1 MKELDPAQI
10 ADRLRQGIRRREIE
24 PGATLN
30 QKQLAQ
36 SLGVSRIPVR
46 EGLRILAGEGL
57 VVLTP
62 GQIARVVELTRKGV
76 AELYD
81 LRLALEPALGPAIVD
96 TASPA
101 DIRELENLVRG
112 MEQTNDRGEWSTI
125 NAEFHRRMYAV
136 VDRPH
141 MLRVIFQVMS
151 IVEPY
156 SRVYVHLLH
165 NLGRVSREHREM
177 IKALRAADGD
187 RLRGLIE
194 LHLQGAQDGVL
205 AELELWG
212 REERRPIEWAA
223 ANESVPPRGSAA
235 EPAREP
241 RPSSLRPSRSRRR
254 PASRS

>member
-10 ADRLRQGIRRREIE
+10 ADYLRQGIRRRDIE

-36 SLGVSRIPVR
+36 TLGVSRIPVR

-57 VVLTP
+57 VVLRP

-76 AELYD
+76 GELYD
-81 LRLALEPALGPAIVD
+81 LRLALEPPLGPAVVD

-101 DIRELENLVRG
+101 DIRELENLVSE
-112 MEQTNDRGEWSTI
+112 MEQTNDRSEWSTI

-141 MLRVIFQVMS
+141 TRRVIFQVMN

-177 IKALRAADGD
+177 IKALRAADGE

-194 LHLQGAQDGVL
+194 LHLQGAQEGVL
-205 AELELWG
+205 AELELWAK
-212 REERRPIEWAA
+212 EESGPMEWSAVSDA
-223 ANESVPPRGSAA
+223 TPARGAAA
-235 EPAREP
+235 EPARAP
-241 RPSSLRPSRSRRR
+241 RT
-254 PASRS
+254 A

>member
-10 ADRLRQGIRRREIE
+10 ADYLRQGIRHREIE

-57 VVLTP
+57 VVLRP

-76 AELYD
+76 GELYD
-81 LRLALEPALGPAIVD
+81 LRLALEPPLGPAIVD
-96 TASPA
+96 AASPA
-101 DIRELENLVRG
+101 DIRELDTLVRE
-112 MEQTNDRGEWSTI
+112 MEETDDRSRWSTL
-125 NAEFHRRMYAV
+125 NAEFHRRMYEV

-141 MLRVIFQVMS
+141 TRRVIFQVMS

-165 NLGRVSREHREM
+165 NLGRVTREHREM
-177 IKALRAADGD
+177 MKALRRADGE

-194 LHLQGAQDGVL
+194 LHLQGAQEGVL
-205 AELELWG
+205 AELELWAK
-212 REERRPIEWAA
+212 EEARPMEWGAA
-223 ANESVPPRGSAA
+223 LELAPTRAAAA
-235 EPAREP
+235 EPARTP
-241 RPSSLRPSRSRRR
+241 RPPSPRPSRSRRR

>member
-57 VVLTP
+57 VVLRP

-76 AELYD
+76 GELYD
-81 LRLALEPALGPAIVD
+81 LRLALEPPLGPAIVD

-101 DIRELENLVRG
+101 DIRELENLLRE
-112 MEQTNDRGEWSTI
+112 MEQTKDRSEWSTI

-141 MLRVIFQVMS
+141 TLRLIFQVMS

-177 IKALRAADGD
+177 MKALRAADGE

-194 LHLQGAQDGVL
+194 LHLQGAQEGVL

-212 REERRPIEWAA
+212 KEERRPMEWAA
-223 ANESVPPRGSAA
+223 ASEPTSARAAGA
-235 EPAREP
+235 EPIRAP
-241 RPSSLRPSRSRRR
+241 RAPSLRPSRSRRR

>member
-10 ADRLRQGIRRREIE
+10 ADYLRQGIRRREIE

-57 VVLTP
+57 VVLRP
-62 GQIARVVELTRKGV
+62 GQIARVVELTRTGV

-81 LRLALEPALGPAIVD
+81 LRLALEPPLGPAVVD
-96 TASPA
+96 AASPA
-101 DIRELENLVRG
+101 DIRELENLVRE
-112 MEQTNDRGEWSTI
+112 MEETNDRSEWSTI

-141 MLRVIFQVMS
+141 TLRVIFQVMS

-165 NLGRVSREHREM
+165 NLGRVTREHREM
-177 IKALRAADGD
+177 MKALRAADGEH
-187 RLRGLIE
+187 LRGLIE
-194 LHLQGAQDGVL
+194 LHLQGAQEGVL

-212 REERRPIEWAA
+212 KEERRPIEWAA
-223 ANESVPPRGSAA
+223 ASDSTPTRATDG
-235 EPAREP
+235 EPARAP
-241 RPSSLRPSRSRRR
+241 RPSSVRPSRSRRR

>member
-10 ADRLRQGIRRREIE
+10 ADYLRQGIRRREIE

-57 VVLTP
+57 VVLRP

-76 AELYD
+76 GELYD
-81 LRLALEPALGPAIVD
+81 LRLALEPPLGPAIVD

-101 DIRELENLVRG
+101 DIRELENLVLE

-141 MLRVIFQVMS
+141 TRRLIFQVMN

-165 NLGRVSREHREM
+165 NLGRVTREHREM
-177 IKALRAADGD
+177 MKALHAADGE

-194 LHLQGAQDGVL
+194 LHLQGAQEGVL

-212 REERRPIEWAA
+212 KEERRPLVWAA
-223 ANESVPPRGSAA
+223 TSQPTATRAADA
-235 EPAREP
+235 EPARAH
-241 RPSSLRPSRSRRR
+241 RPPSPRPSRSRRR